1 MTVAMA
7 ANAAGARDTIGNLA
21 SFNATTPLDQ
31 AKPAAVTIT
40 DTNGSTDGR
49 VQPGDTVV
57 ITFSEPLAPASVP
70 ASTTVTL
77 TDPTGNGNDTLTM
90 VGVSNGARTLGS
102 NDYVTSNTGVAS
114 FANSA
119 VALGNSDRTVTV
131 TVGPSCAGTGF
142 GALGQQLT
150 TANYSFVAAPT
161 LTDTTGNTAAT
172 AARTQSIRM
181 F

>member
-7 ANAAGARDTIGNLA
+7 ANAAGARDALGNLGA
-21 SFNATTPLDQ
+21 FAATTPLDR

-40 DTNGSTDGR
+40 DTNGSVDGR
-49 VQPGDTVV
+49 VEPGDTVV
-57 ITFSEPLAPASVP
+57 ITFSEPLAPPSVP
-70 ASTTVTL
+70 SSTTVTMA
-77 TDPTGNGNDTLTM
+77 DPTGGGNDTLTM

-102 NDYVTSNTGVAS
+102 NNYITLDTGVAS

-119 VALGNSDRTVTV
+119 VALSNSDRTVTV
-131 TVGPSCAGTGF
+131 TVGPTCAGTGC
-142 GALGQQLT
+142 GALGQQT
-150 TANYSFVAAPT
+150 TNANYSFVAAPT
-161 LTDTTGNTAAT
+161 LTDTAGNTAAT